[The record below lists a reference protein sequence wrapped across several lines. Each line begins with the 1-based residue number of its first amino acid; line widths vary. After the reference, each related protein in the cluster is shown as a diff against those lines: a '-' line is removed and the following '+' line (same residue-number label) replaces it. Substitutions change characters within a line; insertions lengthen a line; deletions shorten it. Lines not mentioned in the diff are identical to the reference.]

1 MSSGQAGAAS
11 LVHLLVQLLPF
22 FLLALLLLLPFA
34 LLFRRMGRSPWW
46 ALIGF
51 IPLALFALP
60 WMAALMR
67 WKDDPTR

>member
-1 MSSGQAGAAS
+1 MPAGQAGAAA
-11 LVHLLVQLLPF
+11 VQWLVQLLPF
-22 FLLALLLLLPFA
+22 ILLSLLFVVPFA

-51 IPLALFALP
+51 IPLVLLALP

-67 WKDDPTR
+67 WKDDPAR